1 MFFHVFFNLILLFIV
16 VILAVRHLESDAA
29 HFQGILARTFL
40 YGQIK
45 PFAGIKCFI
54 FAASDFIF
62 LPDLEIIYRPIIRQ
76 GLVQLAGVA
85 AVNGAFLV
93 TNLSKMEN

>member
-1 MFFHVFFNLILLFIV
+1 MESFSRFLPFLLLIV
-16 VILAVRHLESDAA
+16 VILGVRHLQSDAA

-40 YGQIK
+40 YSHIK
-45 PFAGIKCFI
+45 PFTGIESFI

-62 LPDLEIIYRPIIRQ
+62 LPDLEIILRPIIRQ

-93 TNLSKMEN
+93 ANLSKMEN

>member
-1 MFFHVFFNLILLFIV
+1 MFLTFLLFIV
-16 VILAVRHLESDAA
+16 VILTVCHLEGDAA

-40 YGQIK
+40 YGHIK
-45 PFAGIKCFI
+45 PFTGIKCLI
-54 FAASDFIF
+54 FAASDFVL
-62 LPDLEIIYRPIIRQ
+62 LPDLQIVFRPIIRQ

-93 TNLSKMEN
+93 ANLSKM

>member
-1 MFFHVFFNLILLFIV
+1 MEEFFLTFLLLIV
-16 VILAVRHLESDAA
+16 VILGVGHLQSDAA

-40 YGQIK
+40 YSHIK
-45 PFAGIKCFI
+45 PFTGIKCFI
-54 FAASDFIF
+54 FAVSDFIF
-62 LPDLEIIYRPIIRQ
+62 LPDLEIIFRPVVRQ

-93 TNLSKMEN
+93 TNLSKI